1 MPKLGLGF
9 KRLASKSANIT
20 PGIVTDNLVL
30 KHKYDAG
37 SVIPVSDGAVYGDGT
52 TSNNSIT
59 TALPCND
66 VFEDTTAFTIAGWV
80 NIDINTN
87 YQKLLKATETI
98 NGTNDRIEL
107 YWKNDPSDGRMIL
120 VIAPKVGTTS
130 AAYCHANTL
139 WSDATYN
146 NKWTHVAATYQ
157 PGKTRMYIN
166 GKDDTNISGS
176 SAGSTVDIDISSNV
190 ILAEHLNGYAC
201 NIGVWNKALSQGEIR
216 DIMHKNYAGL
226 SDENKENLQ
235 HWWNLDEAI
244 SLANISDEPDI
255 VLNQHA
261 GSTEVG
267 NWNSYFSGTGI
278 VANASSG
285 SFVSNAN
292 PPYTESYIDNDKKT
306 IRLRAISDGPDA
318 GDAIDHV
325 QFKLQNVL
333 TIGKTYKFV
342 VTVDS
347 ISGRFRIRPAAG
359 SSAAD
364 MTTTGV
370 HTFYFHG
377 NPSVDWRLERDFGVG
392 DITVSNIQVYDIGYT
407 GEL

>member
-1 MPKLGLGF
+1 MPNLSL
-9 KRLASKSANIT
+9 SNTTKSVRRIKSV
-20 PGIVTDNLVL
+20 PGIVKDNLVL
-30 KHKYDAG
+30 SHDYQTK
-37 SVIPVSDGAVYGDGT
+37 SIVPVSNGAVYGDGT
-52 TSNNSIT
+52 TSSNSIET
-59 TALPCND
+59 SLPSND
-66 VFEDTTAFTIAGWV
+66 ILEDTTAFTIAGWV

-87 YQKLLKATETI
+87 YQKLFKASDS
-98 NGTNDRIEL
+98 TNDRIEL
-107 YWKNDPSDGRMIL
+107 YWKNDPSDGKFIL
-120 VIAPKVGTTS
+120 VIAPKEGTTS
-130 AAYCHANTL
+130 AAYCHSNTL
-139 WSDATYN
+139 WSNATYN

-176 SAGSTVDIDISSNV
+176 SAGATVDIDLSANV

-201 NIGVWNKALSQGEIR
+201 NIGFWNKALSQGEIR

-226 SDENKENLQ
+226 TDANKENLQ
-235 HWWNLDEAI
+235 HWWNLDEII
-244 SLANISDEPDI
+244 STANIADEPNI

-267 NWNSYFSGTGI
+267 NWTSYFSGLGI
-278 VANASSG
+278 TIDGNVG
-285 SFVSNAN
+285 SWVSNAN
-292 PPYTESYIDNDKKT
+292 GSTTNTYINNLKKT
-306 IRLRAISDGPDA
+306 VRVVSTNG
-318 GDAIDHV
+318 DHV
-325 QFKLQNVL
+325 QLKIENAL

-347 ISGRFRIRPAAG
+347 ISGRFRIRPNAG
-359 SSAAD
+359 SAAAD

-377 NPSVDWRLERDFGVG
+377 NPSVDWRLERDSGVG

>member
-1 MPKLGLGF
+1 MALGLTSS
-9 KRLASKSANIT
+9 LQSKKLIT

-37 SVIPVSDGAVYGDGT
+37 SVVPVSDGAVYGDGT
-52 TSNNSIT
+52 TSNNSIET
-59 TALPCND
+59 GIVGND
-66 VFEDTTAFTIAGWV
+66 IFEDTTAFTIAGWV

-87 YQKLLKATETI
+87 YQKLVKVAD
-98 NGTNDRIEL
+98 GTNDRIEL

-120 VIAPKVGTTS
+120 VIAPKEGTTN
-130 AAYCHANTL
+130 AAYCHALTL

-176 SAGSTVDIDISSNV
+176 SAGATVDIDITAKA

-201 NIGVWNKALSQGEIR
+201 NIGIWNKALSQGEIR

-235 HWWNLDEAI
+235 HWWNLDESIAT
-244 SLANISDEPDI
+244 NVTGKNDI
-255 VLNQHA
+255 VLNQHS
-261 GSTEVG
+261 GSTEIG
-267 NWNSYFSGTGI
+267 NWTGNFGASGV

-285 SFVSNAN
+285 NYVSNAN
-292 PPYTESYIDNDKKT
+292 PPYTETYIDNDNKT
-306 IRLRAISDGPDA
+306 IRIRALADGPDD

-325 QFKLQNVL
+325 QIKVDNSL
-333 TIGKTYKFV
+333 TVNKSYKFV
-342 VTVDS
+342 VTVES
-347 ISGRFRIRPAAG
+347 VSGVFRIRPGANDPDG
-359 SSAAD
+359 DISSV
-364 MTTTGV
+364 GV
-370 HTFYFHG
+370 HTFYFHK
-377 NPSVDWRLERDFGVG
+377 SVSDFWRIERDYGVA
-392 DITVSNIQVYDIGYT
+392 DITISDIKIYDIGYT

>member
-1 MPKLGLGF
+1 MALGLTSTIQ
-9 KRLASKSANIT
+9 SKKLIT

-30 KHKYDAG
+30 KHKYDRD
-37 SVIPVSDGAVYGDGT
+37 SLVPVSNGAVYGDGS
-52 TSNNSIT
+52 TSSNSIET
-59 TALPCND
+59 EIVGND
-66 VFEDTTAFTIAGWV
+66 IFEDTTAFTIAGWV
-80 NIDINTN
+80 NIKEIILNR
-87 YQKLLKATETI
+87 YQKLVKVSDGTE
-98 NGTNDRIEL
+98 DRIEL
-107 YWKNDPSDGRMIL
+107 YFKHQPADAKLIL
-120 VIAPKVGTTS
+120 VIAPRDTGG
-130 AAYCHANTL
+130 AAYCHANTTFTDSTFL
-139 WSDATYN
+139 
-146 NKWTHVAATYQ
+146 NKWTHIAATYQ
-157 PGKTRMYIN
+157 PGKTRIYIN

-176 SAGSTVDIDISSNV
+176 SAGSTVDIDISAKVS
-190 ILAEHLNGYAC
+190 LAEHLNGYAC
-201 NIGVWNKALSQGEIR
+201 NIGIWNKALTQGELR

-226 SDENKENLQ
+226 SDANKENLQ
-235 HWWNLDEAI
+235 HWWNLDELI
-244 SLANISDEPDI
+244 STANIADKPDI

-278 VANASSG
+278 VANADSG

-292 PPYTESYIDNDKKT
+292 PPYTETYIDNDNKT
-306 IRLRAISDGPDA
+306 IRLRAISDGPDD

-325 QFKLQNVL
+325 QLKLENVL

-347 ISGRFRIRPAAG
+347 ISGRFRIRPGTG
-359 SSAAD
+359 SAAAD

-377 NPSVDWRLERDFGVG
+377 NPSTYWRVERDFGVG
-392 DITVSNIQVYDIGYT
+392 DITISNIQVYDIGYT